1 MYRLAHFFTSLVL
14 LWGIAL
20 QAQAAN
26 DQEFPNRKLYPEL
39 NYISL
44 QELAAHY
51 DNYIVIDVRSPF
63 EYHTLHAQ
71 NALNIPRTDV
81 DFAEQVQQLRNKYPN
96 KPIALYCNGKNCKQS
111 YKAGRKCYQH
121 KIANVH
127 VYDQGI
133 NDWAKAHPEKSVLI
147 GRTPVDSS
155 KLLTDADL
163 KPHMI
168 DYDKFA
174 NIANTKD
181 AVILDVR
188 DPLDREAV
196 GLFVGQEQRADY
208 RHIKQIDS
216 ILDDAQRSGKT
227 VLIYDNAGTEVVWL
241 MYHMIDKNIGKY
253 YFLKGGMRQYYAGLL
268 NDINVK
274 TQ

>member
-1 MYRLAHFFTSLVL
+1 MHRLTHFFVSLVL
-14 LWGIAL
+14 LWGVAV
-20 QAQAAN
+20 QAQAAG

-39 NYISL
+39 SYISL
-44 QELAAHY
+44 DELATHY

-63 EYHTLHAQ
+63 EYHTLHSQ
-71 NALNIPRTDV
+71 NALNIPRTDD
-81 DFAEQVQQLRNKYPN
+81 DFAERVQQLRSQYPD
-96 KPIALYCNGKNCKQS
+96 KPIALYCNGKSCKQS

-121 KIANVH
+121 KIPNVH

-133 NDWAKAHPEKSVLI
+133 NDWARAHPDKSVLI
-147 GRTPVDSS
+147 GRAPVDPR
-155 KLLTDADL
+155 KLLSEADL
-163 KPHMI
+163 QAHMI
-168 DYDKFA
+168 DYNKFA
-174 NIANTKD
+174 EIANSSNT
-181 AVILDVR
+181 VILDVR
-188 DPLDREAV
+188 DPLDREGV

-208 RHIKQIDS
+208 RHIKQIDG

-241 MYHMIDKNIGKY
+241 MYHMIDKNISKY
-253 YFLKGGMRQYYAGLL
+253 YFLKGGMRQYYAELL